1 MKFWFSVGLAVSVAV
16 AFGVGSV
23 AVGPSALAAEATAAE
38 ATVRFATFNAS
49 LNRNALGSLLEDL
62 TAGAPN
68 SAVVDYRK
76 RYPGRSDIAGLSEQ
90 QRRVLQIHNVAEII
104 QRIDPAVLLVNE
116 FDFDDNGVAGSSS
129 VAKPYTYSS
138 KAAHLLQDNFLD
150 VAHGG
155 GTTGRSETAPVQ
167 YPYRYTPPTNTGIG
181 SGLDFDNNGS
191 IGGTGDAFGF
201 GVFPGQ
207 YGFTIYSK
215 YPIKSVRSFQNF
227 LWKDMPGNLLTNDPT
242 ADAAG
247 NLANFFSPEEINA
260 LRLPS
265 KNHVDVTIDING
277 NEVHFLAAHPTP
289 PIATGPEARNAKHNH
304 DEIRFWSDY
313 ITGGATAAYI
323 YDDQGGRG
331 GLDPGAI
338 FVIAGDYNAD
348 PNDGDSYEFSIRPLL
363 ANPAVNTLTT
373 PASEGGI
380 GAATDPDNNGT
391 ANAKHVSDPKYDTAD
406 FSDAGPGNLRVDY
419 VLPSANVSIKDS
431 GVFWPAADAAER
443 PLVGEFNQP
452 DLFSGLPS
460 SDHKAVY
467 VDVVIP

>member
-1 MKFWFSVGLAVSVAV
+1 MKFWFSVGVAV
-16 AFGVGSV
+16 AFGVGGF

-38 ATVRFATFNAS
+38 AMVRFATFNAS

-68 SAVVDYRK
+68 SAVVDYNK
-76 RYPGRSDIAGLSEQ
+76 RYASSSDIAGLSEQ
-90 QRRVLQIHNVAEII
+90 QRRILQIHNVAEII

-116 FDFDDNGVAGSSS
+116 FDFDDNGVAGSVS
-129 VAKPYTYSS
+129 VAKPYSYSS
-138 KAAHLLQDNFLD
+138 KAAQLLQENFLA

-380 GAATDPDNNGT
+380 GAATDPDNNGA

-467 VDVVIP
+467 VDVAIP

>member
-1 MKFWFSVGLAVSVAV
+1 M
-16 AFGVGSV
+16 
-23 AVGPSALAAEATAAE
+23 
-38 ATVRFATFNAS
+38 
-49 LNRNALGSLLEDL
+49 EDL

-76 RYPGRSDIAGLSEQ
+76 RYPGRSEIAGLSEQ

>member
-1 MKFWFSVGLAVSVAV
+1 
-16 AFGVGSV
+16 
-23 AVGPSALAAEATAAE
+23 
-38 ATVRFATFNAS
+38 
-49 LNRNALGSLLEDL
+49 
-62 TAGAPN
+62 
-68 SAVVDYRK
+68 
-76 RYPGRSDIAGLSEQ
+76 
-90 QRRVLQIHNVAEII
+90 
-104 QRIDPAVLLVNE
+104 
-116 FDFDDNGVAGSSS
+116 
-129 VAKPYTYSS
+129 
-138 KAAHLLQDNFLD
+138 LQDNFLA
-150 VAHGG
+150 VPHGG
-155 GTTGRSETAPVQ
+155 GATGRSETAPVR
-167 YPYRYTPPTNTGIG
+167 YEWRYTPPTNTGLG
-181 SGLDFDNNGS
+181 SGMDLDNNGS
-191 IGGTGDAFGF
+191 IGGSGDAFGF
-201 GVFPGQ
+201 GNFPGQ

-227 LWKDMPGNLLTNDPT
+227 LWKDMPGNLLTNDP
-242 ADAAG
+242 AATVAA
-247 NLANFFSPEEINA
+247 NLGSFFAPEEIDA

-277 NEVHFLAAHPTP
+277 TEVHFLAAHPTP

-313 ITGGATAAYI
+313 VSGGDTAAYI
-323 YDDQGGRG
+323 YDDQGSSG
-331 GLDPGAI
+331 GLASGAI

-348 PNDGDSYEFSIRPLL
+348 PNDGDSYEYSIRPLL
-363 ANPAVNTLTT
+363 QNPAVNTLTT

-380 GAATDPDNNGT
+380 GAATDPDNNGA
-391 ANAKHVSDPKYDTAD
+391 ANAKHVSDPRNDTAD

>member
-1 MKFWFSVGLAVSVAV
+1 MKVWVSVGVSV
-16 AFGVGSV
+16 AFGVGGF
-23 AVGPSALAAEATAAE
+23 AGGPSALAAEATAAE
-38 ATVRFATFNAS
+38 AMVRFATFNAS

-68 SAVVDYRK
+68 SAVVDYSK
-76 RYPGRSDIAGLSEQ
+76 RYASSSDIAGLSEQ

-138 KAAHLLQDNFLD
+138 KAAQLLQDNFLD

-265 KNHVDVTIDING
+265 KNHVDLTIDING
-277 NEVHFLAAHPTP
+277 TEVHFLAAHPTP

-331 GLDPGAI
+331 GLVPDAI

-380 GAATDPDNNGT
+380 GAATDPDNNGA
-391 ANAKHVSDPKYDTAD
+391 ANAKHVSDPKHDTAD